1 VDSLIWES
9 DVPQLRSPMLIC
21 SFRGWNDAASSSS
34 RALASVAESLDAE
47 LVAQIDPE
55 EFFDFQT
62 TRPTITLKEG
72 QARHIEWPQNNM
84 YTARVPAAD
93 RDLVLFDGTEP
104 NLRWRTFSEG
114 IATAADALGAEMV
127 ITMGALVAEV
137 SHTLPVPITGLAS
150 SEELVEELDLER
162 SNYEGPT
169 GIVGV
174 VHDCCRQLGM
184 TSASLWA
191 AVPHYVAAV
200 PNPKAA
206 LALIRRLEG
215 LTGIAVD
222 ASELELETE
231 SYEEQIGRAVAA
243 NPEIKELVE
252 RIEAEQVEQ
261 LGDEGADLP
270 SADTIARDFQHF
282 LRQQGK

>member
-1 VDSLIWES
+1 MDSLIWES
-9 DVPQLRSPMLIC
+9 DVPQLRSPMLVC
-21 SFRGWNDAASSSS
+21 SFRGWNDAAGASS
-34 RALASVAESLDAE
+34 RALAAVAESLDAE
-47 LVAQIDPE
+47 LLAQIDPE

-150 SEELVEELDLER
+150 SEELV
-162 SNYEGPT
+162 
-169 GIVGV
+169 
-174 VHDCCRQLGM
+174 
-184 TSASLWA
+184 
-191 AVPHYVAAV
+191 
-200 PNPKAA
+200 
-206 LALIRRLEG
+206 
-215 LTGIAVD
+215 
-222 ASELELETE
+222 
-231 SYEEQIGRAVAA
+231 
-243 NPEIKELVE
+243 
-252 RIEAEQVEQ
+252 
-261 LGDEGADLP
+261 
-270 SADTIARDFQHF
+270 
-282 LRQQGK
+282 